1 MEFVETPTF
10 TRQVTALLSD
20 EEYRQLQNVLAE
32 NPEHGNLIQG
42 GGGIRKARHGKQG
55 KGKSGG
61 VRAIYYW
68 IKDQHQIYMLVVY
81 AKSKK
86 DELDDKE
93 TAILRDLVKEL

>member
-32 NPEHGNLIQG
+32 NPEHGDLIQG

-68 IKDQHQIYMLVVY
+68 IRDQI
-81 AKSKK
+81 STRFICWWSTRSR
-86 DELDDKE
+86 KE
-93 TAILRDLVKEL
+93 MT